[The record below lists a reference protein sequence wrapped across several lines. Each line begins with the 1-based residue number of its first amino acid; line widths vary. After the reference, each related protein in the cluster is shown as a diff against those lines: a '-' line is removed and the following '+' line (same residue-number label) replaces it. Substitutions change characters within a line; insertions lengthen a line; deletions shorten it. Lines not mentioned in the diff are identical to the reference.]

1 MKFAILSRYVSLSV
15 SSFSLYSIT
24 VRCLYPQLNLYLP
37 AEEPVATDTK
47 ASKRER
53 QREREREGEREREE
67 RERGEREERIILLK
81 KLSPRSHY
89 GDSRIETCTSL
100 FSVPLLLMLFG

>member
-53 QREREREGEREREE
+53 QREREREGGRRGGRERERE
-67 RERGEREERIILLK
+67 RERLSGTREFLHL
-81 KLSPRSHY
+81 
-89 GDSRIETCTSL
+89 
-100 FSVPLLLMLFG
+100 